1 MTMDTLKKL
10 LSDKTISFWFTIGFF
25 AIGIAGFAAAL
36 AFSKSIHPETSS
48 EVSPLETIRNVVL
61 IVGGALAFGFAWW
74 RAIVAERQ
82 ADAARSQVETAQH
95 QAETALRALSNE
107 RYQRGAEML
116 GSSTLAVRLGGIYAL
131 QQLATEHPDQYH
143 IQVMRLLCAFV
154 KNPTKD
160 EILDR
165 PLVIDGELM
174 PTRIREDAQDALFA
188 IGKRS
193 WNQIQIEKREQFRVN
208 LHGANLTG
216 ADLRRS
222 NLDRAN
228 VTHAKLADADLEE
241 ASVKGA
247 CLVGANLT
255 GANLDIASFT
265 KSICRQARFTRV
277 YASEADFSGA
287 DLEGTI
293 WDNANLEG
301 AQLSYS
307 TLKGANLE
315 RAQLTGAHL
324 IGTILGKGQRRMEF
338 PVDASVGDRIAISY
352 TEVQTWITQ
361 AQLDQANPADDCP
374 PVIESGTTDLESDS
388 PLVWQGGLT
397 R

>member
-1 MTMDTLKKL
+1 
-10 LSDKTISFWFTIGFF
+10 
-25 AIGIAGFAAAL
+25 
-36 AFSKSIHPETSS
+36 
-48 EVSPLETIRNVVL
+48 
-61 IVGGALAFGFAWW
+61 
-74 RAIVAERQ
+74 
-82 ADAARSQVETAQH
+82 
-95 QAETALRALSNE
+95 
-107 RYQRGAEML
+107 
-116 GSSTLAVRLGGIYAL
+116 
-131 QQLATEHPDQYH
+131 
-143 IQVMRLLCAFV
+143 MRLLCAFV

-193 WNQIQIEKREQFRVN
+193 WNQIQIEKGEQFRVN

-216 ADLRRS
+216 ADLRHS

-228 VTHAKLADADLEE
+228 LTHAKLADADLED

-255 GANLDIASFT
+255 GANLDIAFFT

-277 YASEADFSGA
+277 YASKADFSGA

-301 AQLSYS
+301 AQLSVLH
-307 TLKGANLE
+307 TKRG
-315 RAQLTGAHL
+315 
-324 IGTILGKGQRRMEF
+324 EF
-338 PVDASVGDRIAISY
+338 R
-352 TEVQTWITQ
+352 E
-361 AQLDQANPADDCP
+361 
-374 PVIESGTTDLESDS
+374 GTTHRSKFDRNHPRKRPATDGISCGCVCRRRDRNILYRS
-388 PLVWQGGLT
+388 PNVDNPSAT
-397 R
+397 RPSKPCR